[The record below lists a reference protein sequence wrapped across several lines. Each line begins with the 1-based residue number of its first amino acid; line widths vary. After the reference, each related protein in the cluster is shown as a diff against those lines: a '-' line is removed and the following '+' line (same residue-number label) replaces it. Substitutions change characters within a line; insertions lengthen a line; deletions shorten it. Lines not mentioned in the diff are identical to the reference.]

1 MIQKHLLFC
10 NNNDIIIKVSHLKQC
25 RRVVFNIT
33 NLARIR
39 KLRGITQRKLSVMSG
54 VHRVSIA
61 RYETG
66 RVSPNVRV
74 LERLANALSVPIDA
88 LVDKKAG

>member
-1 MIQKHLLFC
+1 MKHL
-10 NNNDIIIKVSHLKQC
+10 KG
-25 RRVVFNIT
+25 VVNIT

-39 KLRGITQRKLSVMSG
+39 KARGMTQRKLSIKSG

-66 RVSPNVRV
+66 KVSPNIRV
-74 LERLANALSVPIDA
+74 LERLANALGVPIDD
-88 LVDKKAG
+88 LVDRKAG